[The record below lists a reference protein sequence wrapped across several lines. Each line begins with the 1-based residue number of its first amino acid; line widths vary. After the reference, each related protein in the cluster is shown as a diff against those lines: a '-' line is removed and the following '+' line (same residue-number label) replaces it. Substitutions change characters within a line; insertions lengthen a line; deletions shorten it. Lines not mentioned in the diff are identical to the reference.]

1 MKNFLVG
8 LAAFGIAVVAIVAI
22 AQGGGPSR
30 NTASDIQPMTTTT
43 AMTTTPAMTTGVG
56 TMGGTTATA
65 DAMQLR
71 IVHVQRGCHIWRSDT
86 GKGAMM
92 RITLSRGA
100 RLSILDQ
107 DVDPHQLV
115 QLGGPRLRMPG
126 PMGMNSRGQLRFT
139 QAGTYRL
146 ATKVVE
152 LPGQSMPAV
161 KTIGPDNRLSLTVT
175 VV

>member
-1 MKNFLVG
+1 MRDMKNFLVG
-8 LAAFGIAVVAIVAI
+8 LAAFGIAAVAIVAI
-22 AQGGGPSR
+22 AQSGGPSR
-30 NTASDIQPMTTTT
+30 NTASDIQPMTTT
-43 AMTTTPAMTTGVG
+43 PAMTTGVG
-56 TMGGTTATA
+56 TMGGTAA
-65 DAMQLR
+65 AANDMQLR

-115 QLGGPRLRMPG
+115 QLGGPRLHMPG
-126 PMGMNSRGQLRFT
+126 PMGMNDRGQLRFT
-139 QAGTYRL
+139 RAGTYRL

-152 LPGQSMPAV
+152 LSGQSMTEV
-161 KTIGPDNRLSLTVT
+161 KTVGPDNRLSLTVT